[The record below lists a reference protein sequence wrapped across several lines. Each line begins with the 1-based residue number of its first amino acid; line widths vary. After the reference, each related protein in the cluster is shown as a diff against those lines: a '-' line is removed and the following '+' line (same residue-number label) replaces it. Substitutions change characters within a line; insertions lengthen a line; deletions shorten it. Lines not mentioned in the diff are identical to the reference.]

1 MALGAK
7 LVLSFAATLEGQLMS
22 PVRKMIMLV
31 LATAMIAGGCWL
43 LYEQLTVSTVIFG
56 WFLFAGGALVAF
68 GVALLGED
76 FIAPL
81 IARKPS

>member
-1 MALGAK
+1 
-7 LVLSFAATLEGQLMS
+7 MS
-22 PVRKMIMLV
+22 PVRKTILLV

-43 LYEQLTVSTVIFG
+43 LYEQLTVSTIISGKFVFG
-56 WFLFAGGALVAF
+56 GG
-68 GVALLGED
+68 LLIAVGIMLLWED

>member
-1 MALGAK
+1 
-7 LVLSFAATLEGQLMS
+7 
-22 PVRKMIMLV
+22 MLV

-43 LYEQLTVSTVIFG
+43 LYEQLTVSTIIYGRFVFVG
-56 WFLFAGGALVAF
+56 GLLTAAGIM
-68 GVALLGED
+68 LLWED